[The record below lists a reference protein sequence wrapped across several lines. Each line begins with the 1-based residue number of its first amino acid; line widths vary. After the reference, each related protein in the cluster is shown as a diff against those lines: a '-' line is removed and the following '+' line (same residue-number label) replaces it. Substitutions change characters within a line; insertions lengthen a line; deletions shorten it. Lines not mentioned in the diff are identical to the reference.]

1 MATAKE
7 ILVVARGE
15 IGYKESPP
23 NSNRTKYGAWYG
35 LDGQPWCMMFI
46 QWVFAQA
53 GASALLPARTASC
66 GALMRAAQAAGIW
79 VTGNY
84 QPGDAVIYDFPG
96 GAATDHCG
104 IVVTPL
110 TNGIRSIEGNTAV
123 GNDSNGGE
131 VMERTRPEKYI
142 VGAVRPHYEDEKE
155 DNVVRYTYLKDVPE
169 KFRPTINDL
178 MTAGI
183 IQGDGSDPNGN
194 GDVINLT
201 HEQVRTLVFVY
212 RGGGFD
218 RKLRAAGLRPVVQ

>member
-1 MATAKE
+1 M
-7 ILVVARGE
+7 
-15 IGYKESPP
+15 
-23 NSNRTKYGAWYG
+23 WYG

-66 GALMRAAQAAGIW
+66 GALMRAAKAAGMW

-84 QPGDAVIYDFPG
+84 QPGDVVIYDFPG

-110 TNGIRSIEGNTAV
+110 TNGIRSIEGNTAA

-131 VMERTRPEKYI
+131 VMERTRLEKYI

-155 DNVVRYTYLKDVPE
+155 VTMDNTPKISKEAVEWAKANGILNGSKDG
-169 KFRPTINDL
+169 DL
-178 MTAGI
+178 MLSSPCTREMEMVFLYRYHQRFG
-183 IQGDGSDPNGN
+183 GD
-194 GDVINLT
+194 
-201 HEQVRTLVFVY
+201 
-212 RGGGFD
+212 
-218 RKLRAAGLRPVVQ
+218 